1 MPPSRRSWVWLL
13 AGTTSRAGGFGFAAT
28 TPSGGVWVSGCDG
41 VGEWGP
47 KWEGRLAVLMV
58 QAREVVTVWVLLE
71 AWGEETLGVGSV
83 W

>member
-1 MPPSRRSWVWLL
+1 
-13 AGTTSRAGGFGFAAT
+13 
-28 TPSGGVWVSGCDG
+28 

-58 QAREVVTVWVLLE
+58 QAREGVTVWVLLE
-71 AWGEETLGVGSV
+71 AWVEETLGVGSV